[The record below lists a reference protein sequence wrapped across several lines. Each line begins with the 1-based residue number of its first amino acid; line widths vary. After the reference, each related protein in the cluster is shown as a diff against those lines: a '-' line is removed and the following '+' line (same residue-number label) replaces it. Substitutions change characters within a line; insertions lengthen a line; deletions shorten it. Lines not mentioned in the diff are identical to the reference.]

1 MTFDGSRYVSNA
13 VKALPPSGIRKF
25 FDLAAQMENVISLG
39 VGEPD
44 FITPWHII
52 ESSFYSA
59 ERGHTSY
66 TSNLGLLELR
76 QAISDYLEA
85 KHGVGYDPTNEVLV
99 TTGVSEALDVA
110 IRTLVSPGDEVIV
123 IEPCYVSYKACVLLA
138 GGTPV
143 IVDTHVD
150 NGFRVTAE
158 DIASR
163 LSDRTKAIV
172 LSYPNNPTGAVMDCA
187 TLQRIAELAK
197 ERDLIVISDE
207 IYSELT
213 YEGTHTCIAALP
225 GMRERTVLLN
235 GFSKAYA
242 MTGWRIGYACGNKH
256 IIGGMMKIH
265 QYTMLCAPIIAQKA
279 AIEALRYGEEA
290 KQRMVAEYD
299 QRRRFIVERLNAI
312 GLTCFE
318 PTGAFYAFP
327 SIAASGMTSEEF
339 CNELLREQSV
349 AVVPGNAFGACG
361 EGFVR
366 CSYAASLQEISE
378 AVTRMERFLAD
389 HAR

>member
-1 MTFDGSRYVSNA
+1 MRVECCESV
-13 VKALPPSGIRKF
+13 PPSGIRKF
-25 FDLAAQMENVISLG
+25 FDLASQMENVISLG

-44 FITPWHII
+44 FITPWHRI

-85 KHGVGYDPTNEVLV
+85 KHGVGYDPGDEVLV
-99 TTGVSEALDVA
+99 TTGVSEALDLAV
-110 IRTLVSPGDEVIV
+110 RTLVSPGDEVIV
-123 IEPCYVSYKACVLLA
+123 VEPCYVSYKACVLLA

-143 IVDTHVD
+143 IVDTYVD

-163 LSDRTKAIV
+163 LSDRTRAIV

-187 TLQRIAELAK
+187 TLQQIAELAK
-197 ERDLIVISDE
+197 AKDLIVISDE

-279 AIEALRYGEEA
+279 AVEALRYGEDV
-290 KQRMVAEYD
+290 KQRMAAEYD
-299 QRRRFIVERLNAI
+299 QRRRFVVERLNEI

-339 CNELLREQSV
+339 CNALLREQSV

-378 AVTRMERFLAD
+378 AIVRMAQFLAY

>member
-1 MTFDGSRYVSNA
+1 VSNA
-13 VKALPPSGIRKF
+13 VRALPPSGIRKF
-25 FDLAAQMENVISLG
+25 FDLASQMENVISLG

-85 KHGVGYDPTNEVLV
+85 KHGVGYDPGDEVLV
-99 TTGVSEALDVA
+99 TTGVSEALDLAV
-110 IRTLVSPGDEVIV
+110 RTLVSPGDEVIV
-123 IEPCYVSYKACVLLA
+123 VEPCYVSYKACVLLA

-143 IVDTHVD
+143 IVDTYVD

-163 LSDRTKAIV
+163 LSDRTRAIV

-187 TLQRIAELAK
+187 TLQQIAELAK
-197 ERDLIVISDE
+197 AKDLIVISDE

-279 AIEALRYGEEA
+279 AVEALRYGEDV
-290 KQRMVAEYD
+290 KQRMAAEYD
-299 QRRRFIVERLNAI
+299 QRRRFVVERLNEI

-339 CNELLREQSV
+339 CNALLREQSV

-378 AVTRMERFLAD
+378 AIVRMAQFLAY

>member
-187 TLQRIAELAK
+187 TLQRIAELAQ